1 MTRSAIDWK
10 RIEELRG
17 ELGEDGLEE
26 IFEIFL
32 EDTAE
37 MIAELQLAP
46 VGKLLDRIH
55 EIKGSAQNMGFG
67 ELARLCRDAE
77 WALKRGEAVDVSRF
91 KDCYGRACAM
101 LIDAFP
107 IQIRNPASVVS
118 SVMSV

>member
-1 MTRSAIDWK
+1 MTRSPIDWK

-32 EDTAE
+32 EDTAA
-37 MIAELQLAP
+37 MIAELQRAP
-46 VGKLLDRIH
+46 TSELPDRIH
-55 EIKGSAQNMGFG
+55 GIKGSAQNMGFG

-77 WALKRGEAVDVSRF
+77 WALKRGEVVDVARF
-91 KDCYGRACAM
+91 EECYRRSCTL
-101 LIDAFP
+101 LIAALP
-107 IQIRNPASVVS
+107 RQIRNSASVVS